1 MRRQYLIK
9 IKNTVINNF
18 KKKMSQILILSPL
31 SQFEVTS
38 LIGLN
43 APIFGYLNITLTNLG
58 LYASFILLVVIGLH
72 FYGNNDFNLIPNKW
86 SISLE
91 SSYASLSSMVREQ
104 IGNNNEIY
112 LPFIY
117 SLFFFILFGNL
128 ISNVPYSFAVTASGV
143 VSLGLSFTIFIGV
156 TILALSIHGIKFFAF
171 FIPAGTPL
179 FLVPLLVIIELISYL
194 ARSVSLGI
202 RLFANIV
209 AGHTLLKILSTY
221 LYKLFS
227 GSLIIAVITLIPF
240 AIFLALIGLELAV
253 SLIQAFVFTLLVCS
267 YLKDAIELH

>member
-1 MRRQYLIK
+1 MN
-9 IKNTVINNF
+9 NTASLF
-18 KKKMSQILILSPL
+18 ILSPL
-31 SQFEVTS
+31 SQFEVVN

-43 APIFGYLNITLTNLG
+43 APILGYLHINLTNLS
-58 LYASFILLVVIGLH
+58 LYSIFILLVVLGLH
-72 FYGNNDFNLIPNKW
+72 FFGNNDYKLVPSKW

-91 SSYASLSSMVREQ
+91 SSYASLSTMVREQ
-104 IGNNNEIY
+104 IGSNSEKY
-112 LPFIY
+112 LPLIY
-117 SLFFFILFGNL
+117 SLFFFILIGNL

-156 TILALSIHGIKFFAF
+156 TILAISTHGIKFFSF

-179 FLVPLLVIIELISYL
+179 VLVPLLVLIELVSYL
-194 ARSVSLGI
+194 ARAVSLGV

-221 LYKLFS
+221 LFKLFTS
-227 GSLIIAVITLIPF
+227 NIIVAVITLIPF

-267 YLKDAIELH
+267 YLRDAIELH

>member
-1 MRRQYLIK
+1 M
-9 IKNTVINNF
+9 NN
-18 KKKMSQILILSPL
+18 LYILSPL
-31 SQFEVTS
+31 SQFEVVN
-38 LIGLN
+38 LIGID
-43 APIFGYLNITLTNLG
+43 APILGHLHISLTNLV
-58 LYASFILLVVIGLH
+58 LYSIFIFIVVIGLH
-72 FYGNNDFNLIPNKW
+72 VYANNDSKLIPNKW

-91 SSYASLSSMVREQ
+91 SSTASLNTMVKEQ
-104 IGNNNEIY
+104 IGIQSEKY
-112 LPFIY
+112 FPFIY
-117 SLFFFILFGNL
+117 SLFFYILIANL

-156 TILALSIHGIKFFAF
+156 TILALSIHGVKFFAF

-179 FLVPLLVIIELISYL
+179 SLVPLLVLIELVSYL
-194 ARSVSLGI
+194 ARAVSLGV

-221 LYKLFS
+221 LFKLFS
-227 GSLIIAVITLIPF
+227 GNVIVAIITLIPF

-267 YLKDAIELH
+267 YLRDAIELH